1 MTYES
6 TVTSDSRT
14 YGGVRFTIRRMSF
27 GRRLELARRV
37 REAGHKL
44 DFARAGSS
52 TEDALEAASIGG
64 AIDRLVIEWGLAGIE
79 GLEIDGAAADA
90 AALIERGPEELA
102 REIAEAVKRECGLS
116 EDERKN

>member
-6 TVTSDSRT
+6 TVTSESRACP
-14 YGGVRFTIRRMSF
+14 GVRFTIRRMSF

-44 DFARAGSS
+44 DFVRAG
-52 TEDALEAASIGG
+52 TTTADALEAASISG
-64 AIDRLVIEWGLAGIE
+64 AIDRLLIEWGLASVE
-79 GLEIDGAAADA
+79 GLEIDGAAAMLPTVIDC
-90 AALIERGPEELA
+90 GPEALA

-116 EDERKN
+116 EEERKN